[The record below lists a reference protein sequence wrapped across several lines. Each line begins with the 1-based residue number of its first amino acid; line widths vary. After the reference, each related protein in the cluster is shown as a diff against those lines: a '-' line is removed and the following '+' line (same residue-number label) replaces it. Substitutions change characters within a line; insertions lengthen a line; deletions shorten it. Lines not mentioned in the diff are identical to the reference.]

1 MSDAGVIS
9 ALSSNY
15 LHTLLAIMQVQ
26 GIWEATSEMKPL
38 PVMVFIHGGA
48 YINGSPTEYPGNDQ
62 FVKHGEVLLVSIQY
76 RLGILGFY
84 HEEDENG
91 TVTGNNGLYDQL
103 FALKW
108 IKKNISRFGGD
119 S

>member
-1 MSDAGVIS
+1 
-9 ALSSNY
+9 
-15 LHTLLAIMQVQ
+15 MQQNVFQ
-26 GIWEATSEMKPL
+26 RILIAPSQAKPL

-48 YINGSPTEYPGNDQ
+48 YINGSPSEYPGNDQ

-84 HEEDENG
+84 HEEDENKK
-91 TVTGNNGLYDQL
+91 VVGNNGLYHQL

-108 IKKNISRFGGD
+108 IKKNISLFGGD